1 MKISTNSLTSF
12 TPIDL
17 SIRIDSEDE
26 LEALFKL
33 SLYDFSV
40 PELVYDTKHSAYSAM
55 TGRQKILSDFLTNLA
70 EEIRK
75 VRP

>member
-1 MKISTNSLTSF
+1 MKISTNNLTSF

-33 SLYDFSV
+33 AIYDFSV
-40 PELVYDTKHSAYSAM
+40 PELVYQNSVLSHSEM

-70 EEIRK
+70 KEIRK
-75 VRP
+75 VRQ